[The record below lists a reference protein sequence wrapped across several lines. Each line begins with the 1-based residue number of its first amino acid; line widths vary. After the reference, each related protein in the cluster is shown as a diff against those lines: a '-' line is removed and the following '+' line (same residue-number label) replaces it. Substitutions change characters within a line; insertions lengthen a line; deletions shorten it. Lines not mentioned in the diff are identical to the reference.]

1 MGEKKKKKNKAD
13 NVVCDITL
21 FHNLRIISDRL
32 MHNLAKKKKKGLMHD
47 GFFFLITIKYL

>member
-1 MGEKKKKKNKAD
+1 MSGGEKKNKAD

-32 MHNLAKKKKKGLMHD
+32 MHNLAKKKKRV
-47 GFFFLITIKYL
+47 